1 MKSRKIIVSGI
12 AIVFLFTGLFFVS
25 GCSRGHSRVDSSD
38 ISTQPVT
45 PRSTTEEREA
55 EARRRAEAEADRRA
69 EAERRARLAAG
80 DQADEK
86 VRDELRALELEAVY
100 FDFDSSDI
108 KPEYR
113 PLLESKAAWL
123 KANPDSR
130 LRIEG
135 HCDDRGTAEYNLALG
150 EKRAIRVMDYLV
162 SLDIPARRI
171 STISY
176 GEERPAVPG
185 QNEDA
190 WARNRRAEFRLLR

>member
-1 MKSRKIIVSGI
+1 MKTRKIIVSGT
-12 AIVFLFTGLFFVS
+12 AIVFLFTGLFIVG
-25 GCSRGHSRVDSSD
+25 GCSRGRSKVDASD
-38 ISTQPVT
+38 ISAQPVT

-55 EARRRAEAEADRRA
+55 EARRRAEAEADKRA

-86 VRDELRALELEAVY
+86 VRDEVRALELEAVY

-162 SLDIPARRI
+162 SLGIPARRI

-176 GEERPAVPG
+176 GEERPAVPD
-185 QNEDA
+185 QNEEA
-190 WARNRRAEFRLLR
+190 WAKNRRAEFRLLR